1 MKENVKLVVRSQN
14 MMVLD
19 STRLMYRRLLCKYS
33 ASCRDSGILTL
44 GKKLM
49 AGTEEALNET
59 AAGLSLKPL
68 LG

>member
-1 MKENVKLVVRSQN
+1 

-19 STRLMYRRLLCKYS
+19 FTRLIYRRLLCKYS
-33 ASCRDSGILTL
+33 ASPQDSSILTL
-44 GKKLM
+44 GKNLI